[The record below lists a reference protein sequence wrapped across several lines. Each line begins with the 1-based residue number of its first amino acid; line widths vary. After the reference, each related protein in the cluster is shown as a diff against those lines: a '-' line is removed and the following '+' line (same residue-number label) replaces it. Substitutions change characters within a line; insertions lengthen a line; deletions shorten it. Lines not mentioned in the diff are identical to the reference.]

1 MTNYKKI
8 RGNIL
13 LLIAALIWGTA
24 FVAQKEGV
32 DVLHPCTYNGIRSF
46 FGSLAL
52 LPVILFTD
60 SRNKKKG
67 TYSKDNPWLLLLGG
81 VVCGIILFLASTL
94 QTAALVDADE
104 GKAGFMT
111 ALYLIIVPIFGV
123 FLGRKIRPVI
133 WLSVALATIG
143 LYFLCVKEG
152 TSFSFN
158 RSEVMLLAC
167 AFIFALHIMA
177 VDYFSPRLNG
187 VKLSFLQF
195 LVVGLISL
203 VYIVFVD
210 KPAVSDIVKSAVP
223 ILYAGVMSSGVAYT
237 LQIVAQKDT
246 EPAVASIIMSTESLF
261 ALLAGMVFS
270 QTIPMARELIGCAF
284 MMAAI
289 ILVELPQKKGW
300 LN

>member
-81 VVCGIILFLASTL
+81 AVCGIILFLASTL

-133 WLSVALATIG
+133 WLSVALAIIG

-167 AFIFALHIMA
+167 AFIFALHIMIKA
-177 VDYFSPRLNG
+177 KNKKIYLIHKDL
-187 VKLSFLQF
+187 LSFFIFQL
-195 LVVGLISL
+195 
-203 VYIVFVD
+203 
-210 KPAVSDIVKSAVP
+210 
-223 ILYAGVMSSGVAYT
+223 
-237 LQIVAQKDT
+237 
-246 EPAVASIIMSTESLF
+246 
-261 ALLAGMVFS
+261 
-270 QTIPMARELIGCAF
+270 
-284 MMAAI
+284 
-289 ILVELPQKKGW
+289 
-300 LN
+300 